1 MENVRAGFEIARLDD
16 VAQNVDDGAVRLLVL
31 VNLLFGQVDKVL
43 LARVERECVAHAP
56 LRDRQV
62 ERAADVIRYAG
73 LVGLLDERLVIL
85 GRGDDDGDL
94 LQSVALLHHLEHAEA
109 VEAGH
114 VDVEQQQVD
123 VELGVQQLERLH
135 AVVGIEVS
143 AAAAEDF
150 GKDMLVHF
158 RIARD
163 QDFGFDHSADLI
175 RILGRALLQKCR
187 RGAGG
192 QENRHRKSQCQTKT
206 VYACFLETFDT

>member
-1 MENVRAGFEIARLDD
+1 MRAAPRCADELAQQNVGDGAHMQNVRAGFEIARLDD

-62 ERAADVIRYAG
+62 ERAADVIRYAE

-135 AVVGIEVS
+135 AVVGIEVFV
-143 AAAAEDF
+143 ADAEDF
-150 GKDMLVHF
+150 RKDLLVHF
-158 RIARD
+158 RIVRD
-163 QDFGFDHSADLI
+163 QDSGFDHSVDLI
-175 RILGRALLQKCR
+175 RILGRALL
-187 RGAGG
+187 
-192 QENRHRKSQCQTKT
+192 
-206 VYACFLETFDT
+206 

>member
-1 MENVRAGFEIARLDD
+1 MRAVPKCADELAQQNVGDGAHMQNVRAGFEVARLDD

-62 ERAADVIRYAG
+62 ERAADVIRYAE

-85 GRGDDDGDL
+85 GRGNDDGDL

-114 VDVEQQQVD
+114 VDVEQQLD

-135 AVVGIEVS
+135 AVVGIEVFV
-143 AAAAEDF
+143 AAAEDF
-150 GKDMLVHF
+150 GKDLLVHF

-163 QDFGFDHSADLI
+163 QDLGFDHSVDLI
-175 RILGRALLQKCR
+175 RILGRALL
-187 RGAGG
+187 
-192 QENRHRKSQCQTKT
+192 
-206 VYACFLETFDT
+206 

>member
-1 MENVRAGFEIARLDD
+1 MQNVRAGFEVARLDD

-43 LARVERECVAHAP
+43 LARVERECAAHAP

-62 ERAADVIRYAG
+62 ERAADVIRYAE

-94 LQSVALLHHLEHAEA
+94 LRPVALLHHLEHAEA

-114 VDVEQQQVD
+114 VDVEQQVD

-135 AVVGIEVS
+135 AVVVGIEVFV
-143 AAAAEDF
+143 ADAEDF
-150 GKDMLVHF
+150 GKDLLVHF
-158 RIARD
+158 RIVRD
-163 QDFGFDHSADLI
+163 QDSGFDHSADLI
-175 RILGRALLQKCR
+175 RILGRALL
-187 RGAGG
+187 
-192 QENRHRKSQCQTKT
+192 
-206 VYACFLETFDT
+206 

>member
-1 MENVRAGFEIARLDD
+1 MRAVPKCADELAQQNVGDGAHMQNVRAGFEVARLDD

-62 ERAADVIRYAG
+62 ERAADVIRYAE

-85 GRGDDDGDL
+85 GRGNDDGDL

-114 VDVEQQQVD
+114 VDVEQQQLD

-135 AVVGIEVS
+135 AVVGIEVFV
-143 AAAAEDF
+143 AAAEDF
-150 GKDMLVHF
+150 GKDLLVHF

-163 QDFGFDHSADLI
+163 QDFGFDHSVDLI
-175 RILGRALLQKCR
+175 RILGRALL
-187 RGAGG
+187 
-192 QENRHRKSQCQTKT
+192 
-206 VYACFLETFDT
+206 

>member
-1 MENVRAGFEIARLDD
+1 MRAVPRCADELAQQNIRDGAHMQNVRAGFEVARLDD

-62 ERAADVIRYAG
+62 ERAADVIRYAE

-135 AVVGIEVS
+135 AVVGIEVFV
-143 AAAAEDF
+143 AAAEDF
-150 GKDMLVHF
+150 GKDLLVHF
-158 RIARD
+158 RIVRD
-163 QDFGFDHSADLI
+163 QDFGFDHSVDLI
-175 RILGRALLQKCR
+175 RILGRALL
-187 RGAGG
+187 
-192 QENRHRKSQCQTKT
+192 
-206 VYACFLETFDT
+206 

>member
-1 MENVRAGFEIARLDD
+1 MQNVRAGFEVARLDD

-62 ERAADVIRYAG
+62 ERAADVIRYAE

-85 GRGDDDGDL
+85 GRDDDGDL
-94 LQSVALLHHLEHAEA
+94 LQPVALLHHLEHAEA

-114 VDVEQQQVD
+114 VDVEQQVD

-135 AVVGIEVS
+135 AVVGIRYS
-143 AAAAEDF
+143 
-150 GKDMLVHF
+150 
-158 RIARD
+158 
-163 QDFGFDHSADLI
+163 
-175 RILGRALLQKCR
+175 
-187 RGAGG
+187 
-192 QENRHRKSQCQTKT
+192 
-206 VYACFLETFDT
+206 

>member
-16 VAQNVDDGAVRLLVL
+16 VAQNVDDGAVRLLAL
-31 VNLLFGQVDKVL
+31 VDLLFGQVDKVL

-62 ERAADVIRYAG
+62 ERAADVIRYAE

-85 GRGDDDGDL
+85 GRGDDDGDF
-94 LQSVALLHHLEHAEA
+94 LQPVALLHHLEHAEA

-135 AVVGIEVS
+135 AVVGIEVFV
-143 AAAAEDF
+143 AVAEDF
-150 GKDMLVHF
+150 GKDLLVHF

-163 QDFGFDHSADLI
+163 QDLGFDHSVDLI
-175 RILGRALLQKCR
+175 RILGRALL
-187 RGAGG
+187 
-192 QENRHRKSQCQTKT
+192 
-206 VYACFLETFDT
+206 

>member
-1 MENVRAGFEIARLDD
+1 MRAVPKCADELAQQNIRDGAHMQNVRAGFEVARLDD

-62 ERAADVIRYAG
+62 ERAADVIRYAE

-114 VDVEQQQVD
+114 VDVEQQQ
-123 VELGVQQLERLH
+123 LERLH
-135 AVVGIEVS
+135 AVVGIEVFV
-143 AAAAEDF
+143 AVAEDF
-150 GKDMLVHF
+150 GKDLLVHF
-158 RIARD
+158 RIVCD
-163 QDFGFDHSADLI
+163 QDFGFDHSVDLI
-175 RILGRALLQKCR
+175 RILGRALL
-187 RGAGG
+187 
-192 QENRHRKSQCQTKT
+192 
-206 VYACFLETFDT
+206 

>member
-1 MENVRAGFEIARLDD
+1 M
-16 VAQNVDDGAVRLLVL
+16 
-31 VNLLFGQVDKVL
+31 L
-43 LARVERECVAHAP
+43 LARVERECAAHAP

-135 AVVGIEVS
+135 AVVGIEVF

-150 GKDMLVHF
+150 GKDLLVHF

-163 QDFGFDHSADLI
+163 QDFGFDHSVDLI

>member
-1 MENVRAGFEIARLDD
+1 MQNVRAGFEVARLDD

-62 ERAADVIRYAG
+62 ERAADVIRYAE
-73 LVGLLDERLVIL
+73 LVGLLDERFVIL

-114 VDVEQQQVD
+114 IDVEQQQVD

-135 AVVGIEVS
+135 AVVGIRYS
-143 AAAAEDF
+143 
-150 GKDMLVHF
+150 
-158 RIARD
+158 
-163 QDFGFDHSADLI
+163 
-175 RILGRALLQKCR
+175 
-187 RGAGG
+187 
-192 QENRHRKSQCQTKT
+192 
-206 VYACFLETFDT
+206 

>member
-1 MENVRAGFEIARLDD
+1 M
-16 VAQNVDDGAVRLLVL
+16 L

-62 ERAADVIRYAG
+62 ERAADVIRYAE

-94 LQSVALLHHLEHAEA
+94 LRPVALLHHLEHAEA

-114 VDVEQQQVD
+114 VDVEQQVD

-135 AVVGIEVS
+135 AVVGIGYS
-143 AAAAEDF
+143 
-150 GKDMLVHF
+150 
-158 RIARD
+158 
-163 QDFGFDHSADLI
+163 
-175 RILGRALLQKCR
+175 
-187 RGAGG
+187 
-192 QENRHRKSQCQTKT
+192 
-206 VYACFLETFDT
+206 

>member
-1 MENVRAGFEIARLDD
+1 MRAVPRCADELAQQNVGDGAHMQNVRAGFEIARLDD
-16 VAQNVDDGAVRLLVL
+16 VAQNVDDGAVRLLAL
-31 VNLLFGQVDKVL
+31 VDLLFGQVDEVL

-62 ERAADVIRYAG
+62 ERAADVIRYAE

-85 GRGDDDGDL
+85 GRGDDDEDL

-135 AVVGIEVS
+135 AVVGIEAFV
-143 AAAAEDF
+143 AAAEDF
-150 GKDMLVHF
+150 GKDLLVHF
-158 RIARD
+158 RIVRD
-163 QDFGFDHSADLI
+163 QDFGFDHSVDLI
-175 RILGRALLQKCR
+175 RILGRALL
-187 RGAGG
+187 
-192 QENRHRKSQCQTKT
+192 
-206 VYACFLETFDT
+206 

>member
-1 MENVRAGFEIARLDD
+1 MRAVPKCADELAQQNIRDGAHMQNVRAGFEVARLDD

-62 ERAADVIRYAG
+62 ERAADVIRYAE

-85 GRGDDDGDL
+85 RRGDDDGDL

-114 VDVEQQQVD
+114 VDVEQQ
-123 VELGVQQLERLH
+123 LERLH
-135 AVVGIEVS
+135 AVVGIEVFV
-143 AAAAEDF
+143 AAAEDF
-150 GKDMLVHF
+150 GKDLLVHF
-158 RIARD
+158 RIVRD
-163 QDFGFDHSADLI
+163 QDFGFDHRVDLI
-175 RILGRALLQKCR
+175 RILGRALL
-187 RGAGG
+187 
-192 QENRHRKSQCQTKT
+192 
-206 VYACFLETFDT
+206 

>member
-1 MENVRAGFEIARLDD
+1 MRAVPRCADELAQQNVGDGAHMENVRAGFEVARLDD
-16 VAQNVDDGAVRLLVL
+16 VAQNVDDGAVRLLAL

-43 LARVERECVAHAP
+43 LARVERECVAHAS

-62 ERAADVIRYAG
+62 ERAADVIRYAEV
-73 LVGLLDERLVIL
+73 VGILDERLVIL

-135 AVVGIEVS
+135 AVVGIEVFV
-143 AAAAEDF
+143 ADAEDF
-150 GKDMLVHF
+150 RKDLLVHF
-158 RIARD
+158 RIVRD
-163 QDFGFDHSADLI
+163 QDSGFDHSVDLI
-175 RILGRALLQKCR
+175 RILGRALL
-187 RGAGG
+187 
-192 QENRHRKSQCQTKT
+192 
-206 VYACFLETFDT
+206 

>member
-1 MENVRAGFEIARLDD
+1 MRAVPKCADELAQQNVGDGAHMQNVRAGFEVARLDD

-62 ERAADVIRYAG
+62 ERAADVIRYAE

-114 VDVEQQQVD
+114 VDVEQQQLD

-135 AVVGIEVS
+135 AVVGIGYS
-143 AAAAEDF
+143 
-150 GKDMLVHF
+150 
-158 RIARD
+158 
-163 QDFGFDHSADLI
+163 
-175 RILGRALLQKCR
+175 
-187 RGAGG
+187 
-192 QENRHRKSQCQTKT
+192 
-206 VYACFLETFDT
+206 

>member
-1 MENVRAGFEIARLDD
+1 MRAAPRCADELAQQNVGDGTHMENVRAGFEIARLDD
-16 VAQNVDDGAVRLLVL
+16 VAQNVDDGAVRLLAL
-31 VNLLFGQVDKVL
+31 VDLLFGEVNKVL

-62 ERAADVIRYAG
+62 ERAADVIRYAE

-135 AVVGIEVS
+135 AVVGIRYS
-143 AAAAEDF
+143 
-150 GKDMLVHF
+150 
-158 RIARD
+158 
-163 QDFGFDHSADLI
+163 
-175 RILGRALLQKCR
+175 
-187 RGAGG
+187 
-192 QENRHRKSQCQTKT
+192 
-206 VYACFLETFDT
+206 

>member
-1 MENVRAGFEIARLDD
+1 LRAVPRCADELAQQNIRDGAHMQNVPAGFEVARLDD

-135 AVVGIEVS
+135 AVVGIRYS
-143 AAAAEDF
+143 
-150 GKDMLVHF
+150 
-158 RIARD
+158 
-163 QDFGFDHSADLI
+163 
-175 RILGRALLQKCR
+175 
-187 RGAGG
+187 
-192 QENRHRKSQCQTKT
+192 
-206 VYACFLETFDT
+206 

>member
-1 MENVRAGFEIARLDD
+1 MRAVPKCADELAQQNVGDGAHMQNVRAGFEVARLDD

-56 LRDRQV
+56 LCDRQV
-62 ERAADVIRYAG
+62 ERAADVIRYAE

-114 VDVEQQQVD
+114 VDVEQQQLD

-135 AVVGIEVS
+135 AVVGIEVFV
-143 AAAAEDF
+143 AAAEDF
-150 GKDMLVHF
+150 GKDLLVHF

-163 QDFGFDHSADLI
+163 QDFGFDHRVDLI
-175 RILGRALLQKCR
+175 RILGRALL
-187 RGAGG
+187 
-192 QENRHRKSQCQTKT
+192 
-206 VYACFLETFDT
+206 

>member
-1 MENVRAGFEIARLDD
+1 MRAVPRCADELAQQNVGDGAHMEDVRAGFEVARLDD
-16 VAQNVDDGAVRLLVL
+16 VAQNVDDGAVCLLAL

-62 ERAADVIRYAG
+62 ERAADVIRYAE

-123 VELGVQQLERLH
+123 VELGVQQIERLH
-135 AVVGIEVS
+135 AVVGIEVFV
-143 AAAAEDF
+143 AAAEDF
-150 GKDMLVHF
+150 GKDLLVHF
-158 RIARD
+158 RIVRD
-163 QDFGFDHSADLI
+163 QDSGFDHSVDLI
-175 RILGRALLQKCR
+175 RILGRALL
-187 RGAGG
+187 
-192 QENRHRKSQCQTKT
+192 
-206 VYACFLETFDT
+206 

>member
-1 MENVRAGFEIARLDD
+1 MQNVRAGFEVARLDD

-31 VNLLFGQVDKVL
+31 VNLLFGQADKVL
-43 LARVERECVAHAP
+43 LARVERECIAHAP

-94 LQSVALLHHLEHAEA
+94 LQSVALLHHIEHAEA

-114 VDVEQQQVD
+114 VDVEQQVD

-135 AVVGIEVS
+135 AVVGIRYS
-143 AAAAEDF
+143 QRPP
-150 GKDMLVHF
+150 
-158 RIARD
+158 RISERICWFIFESPA
-163 QDFGFDHSADLI
+163 I
-175 RILGRALLQKCR
+175 RILA
-187 RGAGG
+187 
-192 QENRHRKSQCQTKT
+192 STI
-206 VYACFLETFDT
+206 V

>member
-1 MENVRAGFEIARLDD
+1 MQNVRAGFEVARLDD

-31 VNLLFGQVDKVL
+31 VNLLFGRVDKVL
-43 LARVERECVAHAP
+43 LARVEPECVAHAP

-62 ERAADVIRYAG
+62 ERAADVIRYAE

-94 LQSVALLHHLEHAEA
+94 LQPVALLHHLEYAEA

-114 VDVEQQQVD
+114 VDVEQQLD

-135 AVVGIEVS
+135 AVVGIEVFV
-143 AAAAEDF
+143 ADAEDF
-150 GKDMLVHF
+150 GKDLLVHF
-158 RIARD
+158 RIVRD
-163 QDFGFDHSADLI
+163 QDLGFDHRVDLI
-175 RILGRALLQKCR
+175 RSLGCALLSKCR

-192 QENRHRKSQCQTKT
+192 QENRHRKSQCQTKA

>member
-1 MENVRAGFEIARLDD
+1 MQNVRAGFEVARLDD

-62 ERAADVIRYAG
+62 ERAADVIRYAE
-73 LVGLLDERLVIL
+73 LVGLLDERLVVL

-114 VDVEQQQVD
+114 VDVEQQVD

-135 AVVGIEVS
+135 AVVGIEVFVVD
-143 AAAAEDF
+143 AEDF
-150 GKDMLVHF
+150 GKDLLVHF
-158 RIARD
+158 RIVRD
-163 QDFGFDHSADLI
+163 QDFGFDHSVDLI
-175 RILGRALLQKCR
+175 RILGRALL
-187 RGAGG
+187 
-192 QENRHRKSQCQTKT
+192 
-206 VYACFLETFDT
+206 